1 MYNMTKFIEF
11 TSVICYNFTYQI
23 LVGYFI
29 MKNKSILGNY
39 YKSVIEYN
47 CHNCNYN
54 VWKVCRKFN
63 QLYNLQC
70 AKCYSI
76 ITVSPDILKSK
87 FRVYRSNNN
96 SANNTRFTQHKLT
109 AKDVLVISD
118 LRRCS
123 NKKHHMEDV
132 KAIIRVSINN
142 QIQIKTISA
151 CFCYDCCRYTISENE
166 YNSLGGEP
174 VCDIKWHNNKS
185 DCNEELWDFNTQ
197 HSILYKLGYNVQK
210 QSGLSADVRR
220 KILTDIIKNRRL
232 SKSQVCSYLEMF
244 IKQKRSQLNM
254 QDAVSKWRSDLQY
267 IRNLKINTSETI
279 EVKKLIKR

>member
-1 MYNMTKFIEF
+1 MPKFIEL
-11 TSVICYNFTYQI
+11 SSIICYNLHIKI
-23 LVGYFI
+23 LVGCFI

-54 VWKVCRKFN
+54 IWKVCRKFN

-76 ITVSPDILKSK
+76 ITVSPDILESK

-96 SANNTRFTQHKLT
+96 SANNTRSTQHKLT

-123 NKKHHMEDV
+123 NKKHRIEDV
-132 KAIIRVSINN
+132 KAVIRVSINN

-166 YNSLGGEP
+166 YDSLGGEP
-174 VCDIKWHNNKS
+174 VCDIKWYNNKS
-185 DCNEELWDFNTQ
+185 NYNEELWDFNTQ
-197 HSILYKLGYNVQK
+197 HSVLYKLGYNVQK
-210 QSGLSADVRR
+210 QSGLSADMRR
-220 KILTDIIKNRRL
+220 QILTDIIKNRRL
-232 SKSQVCSYLEMF
+232 SKSQVCSYLEVF
-244 IKQKRSQLNM
+244 IKQKRSQPNM
-254 QDAVSKWRSDLQY
+254 KEAVSKWKADLQY
-267 IRNLKINTSETI
+267 IKSVKIDTKQQVEIKSI
-279 EVKKLIKR
+279 IKK